1 MAKSLLFLPDISG
14 YTKFI
19 QTTEVEHSQHLISEL
34 LEVLIA
40 ANTENMELA
49 EIEGDALFFYKE
61 GEVPSQERLLAQIET
76 MFTAFYNHLEF
87 LKKKR

>member
-19 QTTEVEHSQHLISEL
+19 QTTEVEHSQHIISEL

-40 ANTENMELA
+40 ANTENM
-49 EIEGDALFFYKE
+49 
-61 GEVPSQERLLAQIET
+61 
-76 MFTAFYNHLEF
+76 
-87 LKKKR
+87 